1 MIIETLQDD
10 EDVLTD
16 RAMTDD
22 PTRNPSLGMEAGE
35 KRVDTLGGTND
46 TFNVDIMI
54 MINVLT
60 PIGATMSAM
69 WRHMGTGELHLEEGG
84 HAAVV
89 GRNLHVNRLDPIAFF
104 LKKNFMHHTFGPT
117 A

>member
-1 MIIETLQDD
+1 MILETLQDD
-10 EDVLTD
+10 EDALTD

-35 KRVDTLGGTND
+35 KRIDTLGGTND

-60 PIGATMSAM
+60 PIGATMSTK
-69 WRHMGTGELHLEEGG
+69 RHNMGTGELHLEEGG

-89 GRNLHVNRLDPIAFF
+89 GRDLHVNRLDPIAFF
-104 LKKNFMHHTFGPT
+104 LKKDFMDHTFGPST
-117 A
+117 